1 GYNPDSASAT
11 ARDTGDRSSGGSMSE
26 ARRIADLHRRAFD
39 GDSWHGPHL
48 FDVLD
53 GVDAAQ
59 ALRKPIQGAH
69 SIWEIVLHIR
79 VEEEI
84 VLRLLKG
91 GRVQQPTP
99 EEDWPPV
106 AAEETAWP
114 SALAALRETH
124 DELNRTIAALDDAK
138 LEAIPPGGRRSFY
151 QL

>member
-1 GYNPDSASAT
+1 
-11 ARDTGDRSSGGSMSE
+11 MSE
-26 ARRIADLHRRAFD
+26 AKRIADLHRRAFD
-39 GDSWHGPHL
+39 GDSWHGPDV

-53 GVDAAQ
+53 GVDAAR
-59 ALRKPIQGAH
+59 ASRRPIQSAH

-84 VLRLLKG
+84 VLRLLQG

-99 EEDWPPV
+99 EQDWPPV
-106 AAEETAWP
+106 AAEEKAWT

-138 LEAIPPGGRRSFY
+138 LETVPPEGRRSFY
-151 QL
+151 ELAHGAVAHALYHAGQIAILKRG